1 MTKTNNI
8 PFMVIGGGIGGLA
21 AALSIAKT
29 GRPVQVLEQA
39 PEFAEVGAGLQLA
52 PNALAVLDKLG
63 VLGTVMEKAVAPRRL
78 VLMDAITGQEMTA
91 LDLGGAF
98 LQRYGYP
105 YIVTHRSDLLDALL
119 AACRS
124 HDLITLLNNKEAL
137 SVEDLGDWARVSC
150 RDGSVY
156 TADAV
161 IGADGLWSRTRK
173 LFVEDKAVCSHY
185 VAYRGTIPI
194 SEIPEANLDDVVCW
208 IGPNLH
214 LVQYPV
220 RRKELYNQVVVF
232 RSYQYKEDSDDW
244 GTTAELDE
252 RFSVC
257 CPSVLNAVSFIHRQR
272 RWPLYDRQPIHTWTE
287 GRIALLGDSGHPML
301 QYLAQ
306 GACQALEDAFVL
318 GEKLEAHGSQ
328 IQQAFMAYQQER
340 APRAAKV
347 QQTARVFGDILHTE
361 DNTAILLR
369 NAILSQRKTDDYS
382 VVDWLYGT
390 FVPIN
395 QER

>member
-78 VLMDAITGQEMTA
+78 VLMDAITGQELTA

-98 LQRYGYP
+98 LRRYGYP

-137 SVEDLGDWARVSC
+137 SVEDLGDRARVSC

-382 VVDWLYGT
+382 VVDWLYGK

>member
-98 LQRYGYP
+98 LRRYGYP

-137 SVEDLGDWARVSC
+137 SVEDLGDRARVSC

-390 FVPIN
+390 FVPMN